1 MGYTPSRWYWL
12 SADGRIYSSAKQAII
27 TEKDKDFVAWKEA
40 GNLPTPWPKD
50 DEGKETDAALSD
62 VLARYGLRLF
72 PPTLDEVKQD
82 LQMTVDVA
90 AEQERQKYIT
100 GGAGQSMTYTEKFNQ
115 AVDYSKKWQNHMKN
129 PAQEPEPN
137 ENDYLL
143 LKAGLGID
151 GSTLIEVAAT
161 VTYAYAV
168 WQQIGAAIEGVRL
181 KTKMAIDEAKT
192 AEEAQAIF
200 AAIQW
205 PK

>member
-1 MGYTPSRWYWL
+1 MDYAPSNWYWL
-12 SADGRIYSSAKQAII
+12 ATDGRIYSSAKQAII
-27 TEKDKDFVAWKEA
+27 SEKDKDFVDWKEA

-50 DEGKETDAALSD
+50 DEGKETDDALAA
-62 VLARYGLRLF
+62 VLAASGLRLF
-72 PPTLDEVKQD
+72 PLTLDEVKQD
-82 LQMTVDVA
+82 LQIKVDEQ
-90 AEQERQKYIT
+90 AEKERQKYIT

-115 AVDYSKKWQNHMKN
+115 AVDFSKKWQAHMKN

-168 WQQIGAAIEGVRL
+168 WQQIGAAIEEVRL
-181 KTKMAIDEAKT
+181 KSKMAISEAKT
-192 AEEAQAIF
+192 AEDAQTIF
-200 AAIQW
+200 AAIKW